1 MAVSRVAKLSVVSA
15 TKQPCNARLF
25 VPVTVAV
32 IVKVAVIRSLP
43 FCGYVYL
50 STKSKTVSEAQNK
63 FQKFHV
69 LFFLRMRTP
78 ETSGDQTKCL
88 FIRVVVNDLQKHNRH
103 NFMK

>member
-32 IVKVAVIRSLP
+32 IVKVTAIRFLP

-69 LFFLRMRTP
+69 LFSAHAQP
-78 ETSGDQTKCL
+78 KNVGGP
-88 FIRVVVNDLQKHNRH
+88 N
-103 NFMK
+103 

>member
-15 TKQPCNARLF
+15 KKQPCNARLF

-32 IVKVAVIRSLP
+32 IVKVTAIRSLP

-63 FQKFHV
+63 LNFRSFMY
-69 LFFLRMRTP
+69 FFSAYAQP
-78 ETSGDQTKCL
+78 KNVGGP
-88 FIRVVVNDLQKHNRH
+88 N
-103 NFMK
+103 